1 MLLAA
6 LLALTPTPDFVVS
19 LVSSASGKCVYQTGD
34 VLLNAG
40 DFRGHLLG
48 IAKNWRGLVI
58 YHAPAV
64 PRRCLNNARR
74 IAREAGF
81 TEIRV
86 EVAPADLDMRP
97 AS

>member
-1 MLLAA
+1 MLLAT
-6 LLALTPTPDFVVS
+6 LLALAPTPDFVTS
-19 LVSSASGKCVYQTGD
+19 LVSSVSGRCVYQTGD
-34 VLLNAG
+34 VLLNAE

-48 IAKNWRGLVI
+48 MAKDGRGLVI

-74 IAREAGF
+74 IARDAGF

-86 EVAPADLDMRP
+86 DVAPADRNMRP
-97 AS
+97 PA